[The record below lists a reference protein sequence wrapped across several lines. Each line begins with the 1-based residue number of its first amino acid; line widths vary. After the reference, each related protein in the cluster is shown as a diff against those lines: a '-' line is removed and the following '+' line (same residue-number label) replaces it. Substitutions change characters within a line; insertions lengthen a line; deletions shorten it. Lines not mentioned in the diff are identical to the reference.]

1 MPPPA
6 NARSDF
12 HYTVGTNATDAN
24 KRNSLVEEGPLQV
37 SAEHWLSSVLGHLLP
52 TVANGRVQVTM
63 RLVNYVV
70 EADLI
75 YDAPVRLLCPSFT
88 LRTAFLSALFTA
100 ADLAGLDFTR
110 VAGATL
116 ELAAY

>member
-1 MPPPA
+1 M
-6 NARSDF
+6 
-12 HYTVGTNATDAN
+12 G
-24 KRNSLVEEGPLQV
+24 Q
-37 SAEHWLSSVLGHLLP
+37 LLP

-75 YDAPVRLLCPSFT
+75 YDAPVRQLCPSFT
-88 LRTAFLSALFTA
+88 LRTTFLSALFTA
-100 ADLAGLDFTR
+100 ANLAGLDFTW

-116 ELAAY
+116 ELAAYQAKAQFRTTASLLPEDVRQVSMT